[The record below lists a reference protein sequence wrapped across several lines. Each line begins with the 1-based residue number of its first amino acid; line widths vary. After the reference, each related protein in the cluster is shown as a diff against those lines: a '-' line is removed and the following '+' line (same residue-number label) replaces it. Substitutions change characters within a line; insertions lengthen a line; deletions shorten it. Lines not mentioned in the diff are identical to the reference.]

1 MSGLSKSIIVMDP
14 MRLSSVYGP
23 EQVSEISQISELVCP
38 PVSAE
43 AVLASPEI
51 LKGVEYLFGGWNMPV
66 LDRTFLQFAPR
77 LRGVFYSAGT
87 VKPYLTDAFW
97 KRNIVLTNAHQ
108 ANAVPVAEY
117 CVAAILFSLKLG
129 WFHLRNMHKEKRW
142 IRKTTE
148 IPGCYDATVGLIS
161 LGAIGFKT
169 LELLRPYNIKPLIYS
184 TSVTQARADEW
195 DADVVSLDEIFER
208 CDVISLHTPLLPS
221 TKGMIKGEHFRRMK
235 KNATFINTARGAVV
249 NQEEMIEVM
258 RERPDLTA
266 LIDVLDPEPPEP
278 GDEIFNV
285 ENIHITPH
293 IAGSLGRECR
303 RLGQTAIDEC
313 QRFIA
318 GEVLLYQV
326 FESDLARM
334 A

>member
-1 MSGLSKSIIVMDP
+1 
-14 MRLSSVYGP
+14 
-23 EQVSEISQISELVCP
+23 
-38 PVSAE
+38 
-43 AVLASPEI
+43 
-51 LKGVEYLFGGWNMPV
+51 
-66 LDRTFLQFAPR
+66 
-77 LRGVFYSAGT
+77 
-87 VKPYLTDAFW
+87 
-97 KRNIVLTNAHQ
+97 
-108 ANAVPVAEY
+108 
-117 CVAAILFSLKLG
+117 
-129 WFHLRNMHKEKRW
+129 
-142 IRKTTE
+142 
-148 IPGCYDATVGLIS
+148 
-161 LGAIGFKT
+161 
-169 LELLRPYNIKPLIYS
+169 
-184 TSVTQARADEW
+184 
-195 DADVVSLDEIFER
+195 
-208 CDVISLHTPLLPS
+208 
-221 TKGMIKGEHFRRMK
+221 MK

-313 QRFIA
+313 KRFIA